1 MPEMP
6 LGGAYGNKIAERGKC
21 PMASIKRIEGKD
33 GASYKITVSMGRD
46 ARGKQIRR
54 YMTWKP
60 ELGLTARQ
68 VEKRVKQVAVEFEK
82 QLDYGF
88 QADSRLTFAEYSQY
102 VIDLKLENGGSV
114 GASCASQYWR
124 KKVLP
129 YLGDKKIRD
138 IRPPHIRETYR
149 EISQN
154 GIDPMQNNASPIA
167 DFREIAKQYGSLAQF
182 GEIAEIAPATVR
194 KLCKGETVRQKTAV
208 KVADAVGR
216 PITDLFEIE
225 DRTGVQLS
233 AVTMK
238 EIHSFVKAVFT
249 QAKLDMII
257 TINPAERVAL
267 PTKTA
272 DAKRTYFQPEEIA
285 GILSAADTE
294 PIRWKTMVYMLAMSG
309 MRRGELLALK
319 WSDVDFERKQIEVN
333 SSLTYY
339 SKHGKSLGPTKT
351 RRTRWV
357 PLPDEMFRMLKKY
370 KLWQMEKRLLWG
382 DQWEE
387 TDIVFTTDRG
397 GAIYPNDLNRW
408 LNAFSKRHNLPHI
421 NPHAFRHTA
430 ASIMIS
436 RGVDVVSVS
445 QMLGHSNTTT
455 TLDVYAHAIEET
467 KRNAAEC
474 IADTILRR
482 QA

>member
-1 MPEMP
+1 
-6 LGGAYGNKIAERGKC
+6 
-21 PMASIKRIEGKD
+21 MASIKRLEGKD
-33 GASYKITVSMGRD
+33 GASYKITVSLGRD
-46 ARGKQIRR
+46 AQGKQIRR

-60 ELGLTARQ
+60 EPGLTARQ
-68 VEKRVKQVAVEFEK
+68 IEKRVKQVAVDFEK

-88 QADSRLTFAEYSQY
+88 QADNRQTFAEYSQY
-102 VIDLKLENGGSV
+102 VIDMKQENGGSV

-138 IRPPHIRETYR
+138 IRPPHIRDAYK
-149 EISQN
+149 EISLN
-154 GIDPMQNNASPIA
+154 GADPRRNKAFPIA
-167 DFREIAKQYGSLAQF
+167 DFREVAKQYGSLVQF
-182 GEIAEIAPATVR
+182 GKIAEIAPATVR
-194 KLCKGETVRQKTAV
+194 KLCKGEAVWQKTAT
-208 KVADAVGR
+208 KVAEAVGI
-216 PITDLFEIE
+216 PVTDLFKIE
-225 DRTGVQLS
+225 DRTGTPLS

-238 EIHSFVKAVFT
+238 EIHSFVKSVFA

-257 TINPAERVAL
+257 TINPAERVA
-267 PTKTA
+267 PPMKHP
-272 DAKRTYFQPEEIA
+272 DIKRTYFQPKEIEA
-285 GILSAADTE
+285 ILSAVEAE
-294 PIRWKTMVYMLAMSG
+294 PIRWKTMVYMLAVSG
-309 MRRGELLALK
+309 MRRGEILALK
-319 WSDVDFERKQIEVN
+319 WSDVNFDQKQIEVN

-339 SKHGKSLGPTKT
+339 AKHGKKIGPTKT
-351 RRTRWV
+351 RRTRWM
-357 PLPDEMFRMLKKY
+357 PLPDEMFKMLKKY

-408 LNAFSKRHNLPHI
+408 LNAFSIRHNLPHI

-436 RGVDVVSVS
+436 QGVDVVSVS
-445 QMLGHSNTTT
+445 QMLGHSTTTT